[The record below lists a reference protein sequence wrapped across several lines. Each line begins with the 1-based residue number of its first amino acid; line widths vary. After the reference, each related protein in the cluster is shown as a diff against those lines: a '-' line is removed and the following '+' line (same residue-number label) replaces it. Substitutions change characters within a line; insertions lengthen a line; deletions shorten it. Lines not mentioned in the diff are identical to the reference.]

1 MIKSSKNSLL
11 LLGEYEELWKHAGG
25 SVAQLQWMDSYHDG
39 MHGQCCQSFQIP
51 KIIERSEF
59 FTKIYVKLR
68 LIQKKSTMKTY
79 GSLFDA

>member
-1 MIKSSKNSLL
+1 MIKGSKNSLL
-11 LLGEYEELWKHAGG
+11 LGDYEELWTQAGG

-51 KIIERSEF
+51 KTIERSEF
-59 FTKIYVKLR
+59 FTKISVKFNPE
-68 LIQKKSTMKTY
+68 KSTMKAY